1 MSTNMEITVTERISG
16 ISCVNMH
23 KINCFCI
30 IYKLK
35 VDFC

>member
-1 MSTNMEITVTERISG
+1 MIFALSERISG
-16 ISCVNMH
+16 IPCVNMH